1 MSLTPQ
7 RYFDLVP
14 DTVDMTI
21 QKDIEGY
28 NFCIAVKKA

>member
-21 QKDIEGY
+21 QKC